1 MEILLLSPPGIG
13 KALYEF
19 LGADLTFLIGSL
31 LAIFWL
37 LSRRLGHRKVGDY
50 FPITFFVAL
59 LGLLFALG
67 YWPDDKLK
75 ALFILGIAL
84 PATTIWIMEIR
95 SMRRDS
101 DPFMSELN
109 LARNLI
115 ILAFLSGI
123 GLWIQTAFTYW
134 QSNEIL
140 FAVLNGLMGLLCG
153 WICLTVVRD
162 RFSHKAE
169 EE

>member
-1 MEILLLSPPGIG
+1 MEILLLSPPGIS
-13 KALYEF
+13 KVIYEF
-19 LGADLTFLIGSL
+19 LGANLSFLICSL
-31 LAIFWL
+31 LTIAWL
-37 LSRRLGHRKVGDY
+37 LSRRLGHKKVNDY
-50 FPITFFVAL
+50 FPITFFIAT
-59 LGLLFALG
+59 LGLVFALG
-67 YWPDDKLK
+67 CWPDDKPK

-84 PATTIWIMEIR
+84 PAATIWIMEIR

-101 DPFMSELN
+101 DPFISELN

-115 ILAFLSGI
+115 VLAFLSGI
-123 GLWIQTAFTYW
+123 GLWMQAAFTYW

-140 FAVLNGLMGLLCG
+140 FAVLNGLLGLLCG
-153 WICLTVVRD
+153 WICLTVVRG